1 MAGFERQ
8 QAITALMALATALF
22 VGAGYPGAGRWR
34 RRLRAAAILCFAI
47 AVAAAL
53 VETGLWLAGGRF

>member
-1 MAGFERQ
+1 M
-8 QAITALMALATALF
+8 ALF
-22 VGAGYPGAGRWR
+22 VGAGYPGAGRRR

>member
-22 VGAGYPGAGRWR
+22 VGAGYPGSGRWR

-53 VETGLWLAGGRF
+53 VETGLWLVGGRF